1 MDTPTVYSHPHVH
14 IHPGHVPH
22 QSTRVKCEGQIQGK
36 TLQRTMIKSLSQ
48 RQCVKTGS
56 YEIIDGE
63 LY

>member
-1 MDTPTVYSHPHVH
+1 MDTPTVYPHPHVH

-22 QSTRVKCEGQIQGK
+22 QPAKVKCQGQIQSK

-48 RQCVKTGS
+48 RQGVKTGS
-56 YEIIDGE
+56 CEIIDGE